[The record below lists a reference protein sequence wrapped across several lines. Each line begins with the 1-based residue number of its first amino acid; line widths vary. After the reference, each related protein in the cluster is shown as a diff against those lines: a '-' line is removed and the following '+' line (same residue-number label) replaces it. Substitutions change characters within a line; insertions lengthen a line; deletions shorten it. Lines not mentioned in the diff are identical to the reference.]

1 MTDRPGGGQI
11 RAAGA
16 VVWRSA
22 ASSAEVAL
30 IHRRRY
36 GGDWTFPKGK
46 REPGEHILATA
57 VREVAEE
64 TGFEVI
70 LGRPL
75 GSSRYHVA
83 GHHGATHH
91 GASHHSASNHG
102 AGQHGSGR
110 AKRVDFWA
118 GRCLDPRQPFRP
130 NDEADELTWLDVRAA
145 RGRLTYAR
153 DVERLDAFTAGPAAT
168 VPLILL
174 RHAEAGRRADWP
186 GDDLDRPLDDDGA
199 RTAAALAGVLRC
211 LGPSRVI
218 SSAALRC
225 VATVR
230 PYAEFSGVPVE
241 TEPAF
246 TAEPRRTGRAAAARA
261 AERAAAIAADGA
273 PTVICTHRENL
284 PLLLK
289 AACARLGADPPEGP
303 ALGKGDFWV
312 LQSAAGALASA
323 ERHDLPGR

>member
-1 MTDRPGGGQI
+1 MTDRPRDGQI

-16 VVWRSA
+16 VVWRPA
-22 ASSAEVAL
+22 ASGAEVAL
-30 IHRRRY
+30 IHRSRY

-64 TGFEVI
+64 TGLEVV

-75 GSSRYHVA
+75 GSSRYHSV
-83 GHHGATHH
+83 GHHGA
-91 GASHHSASNHG
+91 
-102 AGQHGSGR
+102 GR
-110 AKRVDFWA
+110 AKRVDYWA
-118 GRCLDPRQPFRP
+118 GRCLDPQLPFAP
-130 NDEADELTWLDVRAA
+130 NDEADQLDWLDAAAA
-145 RGRLTYAR
+145 RGRLTYPR
-153 DVERLDAFTAGPAAT
+153 DVERLDAFTAGPAET

-186 GDDLDRPLDDDGA
+186 GEDLDRPLDADGA
-199 RTAAALAGVLRC
+199 RAAIALAGVLRC
-211 LGPSRVI
+211 LGPRRVI

-230 PYAEFSGVPVE
+230 PYAEISGVPVQ

-246 TAEPRRTGRAAAARA
+246 TAGPRGAGQAAAGRAADWAMD
-261 AERAAAIAADGA
+261 RAAALAADGI

-284 PLLLK
+284 PLLLE
-289 AACARLGADPPEGP
+289 AACGRLGAGPPRGP

-312 LQSAAGALASA
+312 LQSAGGALVSA
-323 ERHDLPGR
+323 ERHGPPGRA